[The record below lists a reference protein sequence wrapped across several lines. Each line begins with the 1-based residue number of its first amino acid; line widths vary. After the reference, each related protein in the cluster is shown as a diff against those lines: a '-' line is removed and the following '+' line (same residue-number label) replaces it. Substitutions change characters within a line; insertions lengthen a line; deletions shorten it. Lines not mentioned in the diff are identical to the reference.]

1 MPAEVSGR
9 ATAVP
14 SEADPTT
21 LATCAGHEPR
31 AEGRAIVRP
40 SAEWGGVLVHH
51 SPRPLLIPRRVPL
64 SRLLAIDWGS
74 SRLRGAL
81 IDEAGAVVA
90 ERSCERGMLHVA
102 PPEFDAALEAEFGDW
117 LDLPGTRCLM
127 AGMVGARQGW
137 VEAPYVPCPAGIDDF
152 VSHLQPVEAS
162 AAGKARDIAIVP
174 GATCEHD
181 GVPDVMRGEEIKLIG
196 AMELLGIDSAT
207 MLSPGTHSK
216 WVTIQEGRLTA
227 FSTMMSGEFYEVLR
241 RHSILSLSL
250 PEDDGALD
258 GAAFDG
264 GVERALAGSSLLQT
278 AFSVRCLDLFGRV
291 PRAAL
296 PSYLSGLVIGE
307 ALRWPALD
315 GVRSVVVI
323 GSLVLT
329 ERFARALALRGIDT
343 RVLGEEAAWR
353 GLWAID
359 RKRATRAKESQRATE
374 P

>member
-1 MPAEVSGR
+1 MTIARNRDQHGK
-9 ATAVP
+9 
-14 SEADPTT
+14 
-21 LATCAGHEPR
+21 
-31 AEGRAIVRP
+31 
-40 SAEWGGVLVHH
+40 
-51 SPRPLLIPRRVPL
+51 VPL
-64 SRLLAIDWGS
+64 GRLLAIDWGS
-74 SRLRGAL
+74 SKLRGAL
-81 IDEAGAVVA
+81 LDESGALVA

-102 PPEFDAALEAEFGDW
+102 PPEFEAALEAEFGDW

-152 VSHLQPVEAS
+152 ARRLKRVKPSAS
-162 AAGKARDIAIVP
+162 GKVRDIAIVP
-174 GATCEHD
+174 GATCDHD

-196 AMELLGIDSAT
+196 AMELLGIGTAT

-216 WVTIQEGRLTA
+216 WATVREGRLTG

-241 RHSILSLSL
+241 RHSILARSL
-250 PEDDGALD
+250 PDDDGAMD
-258 GAAFDG
+258 GAAFDH
-264 GVERALAGSSLLQT
+264 GVELALTGSSLLQT
-278 AFSVRCLDLFGRV
+278 AFSVRCLDLFDRL

-307 ALRWPALD
+307 ALRWPPLD

-323 GSLVLT
+323 GSPVLT

-343 RVLGEEAAWR
+343 QVLGDEAAWR

-359 RKRATRAKESQRATE
+359 QRRATCAKES
-374 P
+374 